1 MAKPTQYILLSVIS
15 VFLLSFSS
23 TSIATDEK
31 ARKIMELVDARDN
44 GDNQTAELE
53 MILIDQKGNQRIRKM
68 ISMSKDFGQDSK
80 RIMFFLLP
88 ADVKNTG
95 FLTYDYDEADKDDDQ
110 WLYLPALRKSKRIS
124 SSDKSSSFM
133 GSDFTYADMTTFDL
147 QDYNYI
153 LKKEMEM
160 QSVPVWVVES
170 IPRTEAVIE
179 KTGYSKSLLFIR
191 KDNYVVTRAINW
203 LKQGKRLKYMDMK
216 GLKLIDNIWTPTEIH
231 ITTKKRKKTLH
242 KTIMKFSNVK
252 YNQDLNDSQ
261 FSIRQLEKGL

>member
-1 MAKPTQYILLSVIS
+1 MTRATHYILLSMIS
-15 VFLLSFSS
+15 IVLLGFAS
-23 TSIATDEK
+23 TSIAADEK
-31 ARKIMELVDARDN
+31 ARKIMELVDARDT

-53 MILIDQKGNQRIRKM
+53 MILIDNKGKQRIRKM
-68 ISMSKDFGQDSK
+68 HLMSKDFGNDSK

-95 FLTYDYDEADKDDDQ
+95 FLIYDYDAADKDDEQ
-110 WLYLPALRKSKRIS
+110 WLYLPKLRKSKRIS

-147 QDYNYI
+147 KDYDYI

-170 IPRTEAVIE
+170 IPRTEKVIKE
-179 KTGYSKSLLFIR
+179 TGYTKSLLFIR

-203 LKQGKRLKYMDMK
+203 IEQRKNLKYMDMK
-216 GLKLIDNIWTPTEIH
+216 GLKLINNIWTPTEIH
-231 ITTKKRKKTLH
+231 MTTKKGKITLH
-242 KTIMKFSNVK
+242 KTILKFSDVK
-252 YNQDLNDSQ
+252 YNQDLNANQ